1 MVSREIKERA
11 KSEEQQKNKT
21 TTQTHRLFFSFLHQP
36 LSLPS
41 SGYETVPEEL
51 KASRVASVFSSVA
64 SSYDVMNDLMSG
76 GAHRLWKSALV
87 DAVLPPAS
95 SSSTSSSSFSPS
107 PSPLVAAG
115 FDHLDVAGGTGDVA
129 FRVLQRMR
137 ELGVSSHNCSV
148 TVCDINAEMLREGE
162 RKARAQGLLNDDEE
176 EEKENADG
184 DDDKTSFSSL
194 DRPPSSR
201 RGKNNIPTS
210 KIPLNFVLG
219 DAERLPFADASFDS
233 YTIAFGIRNVTRIP
247 LALADARRVLKRGG
261 AFACLEFSAVRAPL
275 LKEVYDAY
283 SFEVIPRMGRA
294 VAGDEAS
301 YRYLVESIRR
311 FPGRRRFAAMMR
323 EAGFKGV
330 RFESFAAGAVALH
343 VGFKL

>member
-1 MVSREIKERA
+1 MFFLSSI
-11 KSEEQQKNKT
+11 NLLP
-21 TTQTHRLFFSFLHQP
+21 LFLSFT
-36 LSLPS
+36 
-41 SGYETVPEEL
+41 GYETVPEEL

-76 GAHRLWKSALV
+76 GAHRLWKSSLV
-87 DAVLPPAS
+87 DAVLPPAPSSSATPASFS
-95 SSSTSSSSFSPS
+95 SSSSSPP
-107 PSPLVAAG
+107 PSPLVASG

-137 ELGVSSHNCSV
+137 ELGADPSSCSV

-162 RKARAQGLLNDDEE
+162 RKARAQGLLNDGEDGRNDHEE
-176 EEKENADG
+176 E
-184 DDDKTSFSSL
+184 TSSSSSSSSSL
-194 DRPPSSR
+194 DRPSSSLR
-201 RGKNNIPTS
+201 RKNNPDNISRTS
-210 KIPLNFVLG
+210 IPLSFVLG
-219 DAERLPFADASFDS
+219 DAESLPFPEGTFDA

-247 LALADARRVLKRGG
+247 LALADARRVLKKGG
-261 AFACLEFSAVRAPL
+261 VFACLEFSAVRAPV

-283 SFEVIPRMGRA
+283 SFEVIPRMGKA
-294 VAGDEAS
+294 VAGDEGS

>member
-1 MVSREIKERA
+1 MDPPFVFLS
-11 KSEEQQKNKT
+11 S
-21 TTQTHRLFFSFLHQP
+21 FFQP
-36 LSLPS
+36 LF

-76 GAHRLWKSALV
+76 GAHRLWKSSLV
-87 DAVLPPAS
+87 DAVLPASSASALMSSTSSAS
-95 SSSTSSSSFSPS
+95 SSSSSSPSSP
-107 PSPLVAAG
+107 PSPLVASG

-137 ELGVSSHNCSV
+137 ELGAAPSNCSV

-162 RKARAQGLLNDDEE
+162 RKARAQGLLNDGGGEDEDGAAAAAA
-176 EEKENADG
+176 ADG
-184 DDDKTSFSSL
+184 DDEASFSSL
-194 DRPPSSR
+194 DRPPSSPSR
-201 RGKNNIPTS
+201 RKNRNLTNIPLS
-210 KIPLNFVLG
+210 FVLG
-219 DAERLPFADASFDS
+219 DAERLPFADGAFDS

-261 AFACLEFSAVRAPL
+261 VFACLEFSAVRAPL
-275 LKEVYDAY
+275 LKEVYDAS
-283 SFEVIPRMGRA
+283 SFEVIPRLGRA

-311 FPGRRRFAAMMR
+311 HPGRRRFAAMMR
-323 EAGFKGV
+323 EAGFRGV